1 METISKII
9 PMSTE
14 RAASQKDQSSENVLL
29 AMSQVYAIVQ
39 HSIQTS
45 TITQSSVGSIM
56 EQAQSD
62 ISGIITALVNND
74 SSLMSK
80 IEDLT
85 KTLGPLGYVILALT
99 IVVLVAALVAAV
111 VATGGVAA
119 ALFAPA
125 VAAGIASA
133 STIVGSVAAIAGGAV
148 SIAKGAIQ
156 CEMASML
163 EELAVISGGINTSNG
178 NQKMWQSDSKHVGDT
193 IKNNGDVES
202 SIEKEVSASIFGSAS
217 ASASAAQSIRR
228 SL

>member
-1 METISKII
+1 METINKIV
-9 PMSTE
+9 PMPT
-14 RAASQKDQSSENVLL
+14 ASSGTHNDQNTENVLI
-29 AMSQVYAIVQ
+29 AMSQVYALVQ

-62 ISGIITALVNND
+62 ISGIITALVNHD

-80 IEDLT
+80 IEDFT
-85 KTLGPLGYVILALT
+85 KALGPLGYVILALVL
-99 IVVLVAALVAAV
+99 VVLVAAIVAAV

-125 VAAGIASA
+125 VAAGIGAA
-133 STIVGSVAAIAGGAV
+133 ATIVGSVAAIAGGVV
-148 SIAKGAIQ
+148 SIVKGAIQ

-163 EELAVISGGINTSNG
+163 EELAVVNGQINSSSG

-202 SIEKEVSASIFGSAS
+202 SIETEVSASIFGSAS